1 MRKKTTHTLDT
12 AALTKAWDDFFE
24 ENKVFTKEQLNAKG
38 WMSIND
44 IAKKTGFS
52 ERSVLNKMGSS
63 TSEKKKFLVK
73 HNCSVREMNFYRL
86 KA

>member
-1 MRKKTTHTLDT
+1 LDT